1 MKIPLSHAD
10 EALGNQ
16 IQCTKSFPLLE
27 DGVKRR
33 KPALVPDAVG
43 QGLDCLP
50 ADGSLSRAAA
60 MNSLSRRGSVAETI
74 DRESPLALHSIFRR
88 PLGSTIS
95 SVTLCLTGIT
105 DY

>member
-1 MKIPLSHAD
+1 MQIPLSHAD

-60 MNSLSRRGSVAETI
+60 MTHLAVEEVSRKLFIGNLPWPCTAFSG
-74 DRESPLALHSIFRR
+74 DLWDQQFLP
-88 PLGSTIS
+88 
-95 SVTLCLTGIT
+95 
-105 DY
+105 

>member
-1 MKIPLSHAD
+1 MQIPLSHAD

-16 IQCTKSFPLLE
+16 VQYTKSFPLLE

-60 MNSLSRRGSVAETI
+60 MTHLAVEKVSRKLFIGNLPWPCTAFFG
-74 DRESPLALHSIFRR
+74 DLWDQQFLP
-88 PLGSTIS
+88 
-95 SVTLCLTGIT
+95 
-105 DY
+105 

>member
-1 MKIPLSHAD
+1 MQIPLSHAD

-16 IQCTKSFPLLE
+16 VQCTKSFPLLE

-33 KPALVPDAVG
+33 KPALVPDAVV

-60 MNSLSRRGSVAETI
+60 MTHLAVEKVSRKLFIGNLPWPCTAFFG
-74 DRESPLALHSIFRR
+74 DLWDQQFLP
-88 PLGSTIS
+88 
-95 SVTLCLTGIT
+95 
-105 DY
+105 